1 MKAIICNRNFRATTI
16 SHHEPG
22 PLPLHTRTMGEKLIA
37 PSPSEPLSSLHNVG
51 KESGSSKSKEIRQP
65 FPWKVFEMLQDADSL
80 GFDDIVSW
88 NERGDGFKVH
98 DVKRFTNE
106 IIGKYFNQSKYKSF
120 QRQLS
125 LYGFERCT
133 EGHNKGLR
141 FHDKLRKG
149 NKMLCREMKPVGY
162 KPRGQEKISEQR
174 EETSIVSDKSTSVN
188 NGYASPITVPLT
200 DGNHGIPSVVS
211 SESIHQATPVSP
223 CPETANDDFIIPTV
237 FGCSSPPSITERL
250 VTTDNIAVFE
260 GMPFFLMMTLPLET
274 HHTTSFVRPISQ
286 HPPCGDERDGQIMKR
301 AWDIGF
307 AVASSLPNAVSP
319 GVLPCEAMGISI

>member
-1 MKAIICNRNFRATTI
+1 
-16 SHHEPG
+16 
-22 PLPLHTRTMGEKLIA
+22 MGEKLIA
-37 PSPSEPLSSLHNVG
+37 PSPIESSSSSHNES
-51 KESGSSKSKEIRQP
+51 KESGSAKSKEVRQP
-65 FPWKVFEMLQDADSL
+65 FPWKVYEMLQDAESL

-141 FHDKLRKG
+141 FHDKLRKS
-149 NKMLCREMKPVGY
+149 NKMLCRQMKPVGY
-162 KPRGQEKISEQR
+162 KPRGQEKISEQKDQASVQ
-174 EETSIVSDKSTSVN
+174 TSDKSTTGI
-188 NGYASPITVPLT
+188 NGYASPITVPLS
-200 DGNHGIPSVVS
+200 DGNHGLPTVVS
-211 SESIHQATPVSP
+211 LESFHQAIPVSP
-223 CPETANDDFIIPTV
+223 CSDTANDDFIMPTAL
-237 FGCSSPPSITERL
+237 GCSSPPSITERL

-260 GMPFFLMMTLPLET
+260 GMPFYLMTSLPLET
-274 HHTTSFVRPISQ
+274 HHTTSYLRPISQ
-286 HPPCGDERDGQIMKR
+286 HPSSGDEREGQIMKK

-307 AVASSLPNAVSP
+307 AVASSLPNSISP
-319 GVLPCEAMGISI
+319 GGSPCDMLGISMTDLR